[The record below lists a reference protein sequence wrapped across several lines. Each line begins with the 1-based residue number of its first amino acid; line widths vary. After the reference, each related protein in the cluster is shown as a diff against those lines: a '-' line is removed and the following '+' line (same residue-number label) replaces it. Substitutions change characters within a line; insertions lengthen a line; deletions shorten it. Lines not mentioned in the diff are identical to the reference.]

1 MFLIIIEEVMARFKL
16 GIECE
21 NLEDPKSRWGVGH
34 LVLNLLQ
41 EYAKNPEWQEKF
53 RLFLYFKE
61 RVPNDEVLK
70 NPIFVKK
77 VIGTRS
83 FNIFYHILMPIRATM
98 DRLDM
103 MFFPAY
109 MLPPLY
115 LRKAVVLLTEDV
127 FHEYKSGT
135 LPFRYKLAY
144 RLFTNWAALR
154 AKKILAISEASKK
167 QVSRLYGINPDR
179 ITVARLGVKEP
190 STTDKTSQYG
200 DYILYVGQMFPRRR
214 AVESVRAFEKIASE
228 FSNLNLI
235 LVGKDK
241 YNPPRVA
248 ELVAETNKKLGK
260 ERVFHFEY
268 IDNDKE
274 LEKLYNGAKL
284 FIYISSSEA
293 FGLPP
298 VEAAA
303 HGVPVVVK
311 DSELNHELFGNAAF
325 FVANEKDPGNIAD
338 VFRQGLTDEQKRESF
353 IREYKE
359 LIPKL
364 SWSNFAQKFFS
375 SISSS

>member
-1 MFLIIIEEVMARFKL
+1 MYKI

-41 EYAKNPEWQEKF
+41 EYAKNPEWQKRF
-53 RLFLYFKE
+53 QLFLYFKE
-61 RVPNDEVLK
+61 RVPDDEVLK
-70 NPIFVKK
+70 NPVFVKK
-77 VIGTRS
+77 VLGTRS
-83 FNIFYHILMPIRATM
+83 FNIFYHILLPIRATF
-98 DRLDM
+98 DGIDM

-115 LRKAVVLLTEDV
+115 LRKATVMFTEDV
-127 FHEYKSGT
+127 FHEYKTGT

-144 RLFTNWAALR
+144 GLFTNWAAKK
-154 AKKILAISEASKK
+154 AAKILAISEASKK
-167 QVSRLYGINPDR
+167 QVSKLYGIKPDR
-179 ITVARLGVKEP
+179 ITVAHLGVKEP
-190 STTDKTSQYG
+190 STAESASQYG
-200 DYILYVGQMFPRRR
+200 NYILYVGQMFPRRR
-214 AVESVRAFEKIASE
+214 AVESIKAFEKIAPE
-228 FSNLNLI
+228 FPALNFV

-241 YNPPRVA
+241 YNPHRIA
-248 ELVAETNKKLGK
+248 GLVAEINKKLGK

-268 IDNDKE
+268 INNDKD

-284 FIYISSSEA
+284 FAYISSSEA

-325 FVANEKDPGNIAD
+325 FVADEKDPENIAN
-338 VFRQGLTDEQKRESF
+338 VFRQGLTDELRRGKLM
-353 IREYKE
+353 REYKE
-359 LIPKL
+359 LTPKL
-364 SWSNFAQKFFS
+364 SWENFAQKFFS
-375 SISSS
+375 SISSL